1 MPDNF
6 YLPFGKSIQSE
17 EGAWYRSI
25 QYLGSGGNAITYL
38 VIATS
43 GRNKGVP
50 FAAKIFRNL
59 SQQDRRDRFLEE
71 ISVLGQ
77 LAHPSIMRTFDA
89 GIFRIPFD
97 GEVHEH
103 PFVIAE
109 YLPRTLADAIRSK
122 ALSMAQRSSI
132 AIQLISAL
140 RYLSDRDPPIIHR
153 DIKPQNIFLKGD
165 SCVLGDFGL
174 MKLVD
179 GNTEVDRDIF
189 KMSMG
194 PGMPFFYRTPDLV
207 RYARNEEDITAK
219 SDVFQLGLVLTELF
233 TGRNPCIVPQQILD
247 DVELHPIGHI
257 AGASGAGIAALLKRM
272 LVKSPNERESVDAFL
287 DPFLGVFSDI
297 AERANDLDGHVL

>member
-17 EGAWYRSI
+17 EGTWYKAI

-38 VIATS
+38 VVATS
-43 GRNKGVP
+43 GVYRGAH

-71 ISVLGQ
+71 ISVLDQ
-77 LAHPSIMRTFDA
+77 LSHPCIMRTYDA
-89 GIFRIPFD
+89 GLFKIPTD
-97 GEVHEH
+97 DQVHEH

-109 YLPRTLADAIRSK
+109 YLPQTLADAIRSK
-122 ALSMAQRSSI
+122 TLSMAQRCSI
-132 AIQLISAL
+132 AIQLTSAL
-140 RYLSDRDPPIIHR
+140 NYLSDRAVKIIHR

-189 KMSMG
+189 KHSVG
-194 PGMPFFYRTPDLV
+194 AGMPFFYRTPDLV
-207 RYARNEEDITAK
+207 RYARNEMDVTVK
-219 SDVFQLGLVLTELF
+219 SDVFQLGLVLCELF
-233 TGRNPCIVPQQILD
+233 TGKNPCRVPQNILD
-247 DVELHPIGHI
+247 DVELNPMGHI
-257 AGASGAGIAALLKRM
+257 PGAAGAGIAALLKRM
-272 LVKSPNERESVDAFL
+272 LVIDPTQRETIDAFL
-287 DPFLGVFSDI
+287 DPFLGVFQDV
-297 AERANDLDGHVL
+297 ATRAHDLDGHVL